1 MQDTENWIAVD
12 RFISDASEL
21 ERRLDSVST
30 HDSRAMISAVVRSG
44 REDRLWL
51 LARRPELSL
60 SARDEVLVEAMLD
73 KIRARI
79 RFLER
84 LAE

>member
-1 MQDTENWIAVD
+1 MLDTENWIAVD

-30 HDSRAMISAVVRSG
+30 HDSRTTISAVVRRG
-44 REDRLWL
+44 REDHLWL

-60 SARDEVLVEAMLD
+60 SPRDEVLVEAMLD
-73 KIRARI
+73 KIRARM